1 MVAEKKKGG
10 QKRAAKKGRPK
21 EGGQK
26 RAAKR
31 GRPKEG
37 GQKRA
42 AKRGRPKEG
51 GQKRAA
57 KKGRPKKGKRA
68 KDDRYRLSL
77 PLPFFFFC
85 PLTQS
90 LTREIFFLKPLF
102 QAPCEAS
109 HPYLSPTNHWPVSDF
124 ILFFKIIIFF
134 IGKRKVPSPPATAPF
149 SAFFSGTCFFGD
161 KVAKKT
167 CCVRARRRRRRDRSL
182 TY

>member
-1 MVAEKKKGG
+1 MGG
-10 QKRAAKKGRPK
+10 QKRAAKIGRPK
-21 EGGQK
+21 LGGQK
-26 RAAKR
+26 WAAKNGRPKMGGQNRAAKN
-31 GRPKEG
+31 GRPKMG
-37 GQKRA
+37 GQIW
-42 AKRGRPKEG
+42 
-51 GQKRAA
+51 AA

-77 PLPFFFFC
+77 PLPFFFFL
-85 PLTQS
+85 PFNPKS
-90 LTREIFFLKPLF
+90 YPGKFFLKPLF

-167 CCVRARRRRRRDRSL
+167 CCERARRRRRRDRSL